1 MKNLLYSLLV
11 VFTFVSCSKD
21 DPTPSASVEG
31 KWNLSTAKVELK
43 SLFGDE
49 DNTRDYKNQDVYF
62 ELKSNNKFSGNIVL
76 SDDFSELIAAGQT
89 YESDYE
95 QKDNELILKIYD
107 DAFEDYIPVK
117 LKIQG
122 VTESEM
128 TLQFTKAE
136 LADLFKEYDKLE
148 GSNEYTQILPLITSL
163 NAVLTFNK

>member
-95 QKDNELILKIYD
+95 QKGNELILKIYD
-107 DAFEDYIPVK
+107 D
-117 LKIQG
+117 
-122 VTESEM
+122 
-128 TLQFTKAE
+128 
-136 LADLFKEYDKLE
+136 
-148 GSNEYTQILPLITSL
+148 
-163 NAVLTFNK
+163 